1 MIIDEND
8 NEFLTLEDLEKM
20 EKLKRIQEAEMY
32 GKYALYHA
40 QEQILELMEKI
51 K

>member
-1 MIIDEND
+1 MIIDENND
-8 NEFLTLEDLEKM
+8 AFLILEDLEEM
-20 EKLKRIQEAEMY
+20 EPLKRIQEAELH

-40 QEQILELMEKI
+40 KEQILELMEKI

>member
-8 NEFLTLEDLEKM
+8 NEFLTLEEIEEM
-20 EKLKRIQEAEMY
+20 EPLKKIQEAEMH